1 MAIAEQLPLQHP
13 APVDRREAL
22 KRRFAETRALTTRLA
37 QPLGDEDQIP
47 QSMEDASPTKWHL
60 AHTTWFFE
68 ELVLKA
74 HASGYRDYDPRFAYC
89 FNSYYETLGERHPRP
104 LRGMLTRPTC
114 AEVRAFR
121 AHVDAAM
128 TRMFEDDPLT
138 DDALDLIELGINH
151 EQQHQELLLTD
162 VLHLFA
168 SQPLRPAYRVETDT
182 ARSEVPPLDW
192 IRFEGGVLLVGYDGD
207 SFAYDNEGPPHEQL
221 IRPFKLAHRPVTN
234 GEWLEFMADGG
245 YETATLWLA
254 DGWATLNAEGW
265 RAPGYWEEIDGE
277 WHQMGF
283 GGLVPVDPARPVCH
297 VSYYEAQAFAL
308 WAGKR
313 LPNEFEWEVASGNH
327 AEEGN
332 MIGAGLL
339 RPAPTRAPDGT
350 LQQVFGDVWE
360 WTSSAY
366 SAYPGFS
373 TAPGAVGEY
382 NGKFMCG
389 QYVLRGGSIATPDG
403 HVRRTY
409 RNFFYPHQRW
419 QFMGLR
425 LASDA

>member
-1 MAIAEQLPLQHP
+1 MAIAEHIPF
-13 APVDRREAL
+13 DRAATDA
-22 KRRFAETRALTTRLA
+22 RRDRLRHRLAETRALSRQLA
-37 QPLGDEDQIP
+37 APLTDEDQTP

-74 HASGYRDYDPRFAYC
+74 HAGGYCEYDPRFAYC
-89 FNSYYETLGERHPRP
+89 FNSYYETLGDRHPRP
-104 LRGMLTRPTC
+104 RRGMLTRPAC
-114 AEVRAFR
+114 SEVRAYR
-121 AHVDAAM
+121 AHVDEAM
-128 TRMFEDDPLT
+128 MRMFDTEELSDEV
-138 DDALDLIELGINH
+138 LDLVELGINH

-162 VLHLFA
+162 ILSLFA
-168 SQPLRPAYRVETDT
+168 VQPLRPAYREEADLTHGETPTLEWLRFDGG
-182 ARSEVPPLDW
+182 
-192 IRFEGGVLLVGYDGD
+192 IREIGYGGDG
-207 SFAYDNEGPPHEQL
+207 FAYDNEAPRHEQL

-245 YETATLWLA
+245 YETATLWLS
-254 DGWATLNAEGW
+254 DGWATVNAEGW
-265 RAPGYWEEIDGE
+265 RAPCYWEQRDGV
-277 WHQMGF
+277 WQQMGL

-297 VSYYEAQAFAL
+297 ISYYEAQAFAL

-313 LPNEFEWEVASGNH
+313 LPSEFEWEVASR
-327 AEEGN
+327 ARPEEGD

-339 RPAPTRAPDGT
+339 RPAPTRGPDGA
-350 LQQVFGDVWE
+350 LQQMFGNVWE

-366 SAYPGFS
+366 SAYPGFN

-389 QYVLRGGSIATPDG
+389 QYVLRGGSLATPDG

-425 LASDA
+425 LADDA

>member
-1 MAIAEQLPLQHP
+1 MAIAHQIPPEQET
-13 APVDRREAL
+13 RRRDQAHL
-22 KRRFAETRALTTRLA
+22 GQRFAETRSLSTRLA
-37 QPLGDEDQIP
+37 APLSDEDQTP
-47 QSMEDASPTKWHL
+47 QAMEDASPTKWHL

-74 HASGYRDYDPRFAYC
+74 HVRGYQLHDPRFAYC

-104 LRGMLTRPTC
+104 RRGLLTRPTC
-114 AEVRAFR
+114 AEVRNYR
-121 AHVDAAM
+121 AHVDDAM
-128 TRMFEDDPLT
+128 RRMFEEDDLSGE
-138 DDALDLIELGINH
+138 ALDLIELGINH
-151 EQQHQELLLTD
+151 EQQHQELILTD
-162 VLHLFA
+162 ILSLFA
-168 SQPLRPAYRVETDT
+168 AQPLRPAYRPETDSAQGET
-182 ARSEVPPLDW
+182 PPMEWLGFD
-192 IRFEGGVLLVGYDGD
+192 GGIFAVGHDGD
-207 SFAYDNEGPPHEQL
+207 GFAYDNEGPRHDQL

-245 YETATLWLA
+245 YETATLWLS
-254 DGWATLNAEGW
+254 DGWATVNAEGW
-265 RAPGYWEEIDGE
+265 RAPCYWEQRDGV
-277 WHQMGF
+277 WHQMGL

-297 VSYYEAQAFAL
+297 ISYYEAQAFAL

-313 LPNEFEWEVASGNH
+313 LPSEFEWEIATQDMPEHGNT
-327 AEEGN
+327 
-332 MIGAGLL
+332 IGADLV
-339 RPAPTRAPDGT
+339 RPAPTSAPDGT
-350 LQQVFGDVWE
+350 LQQMFGDAWE

-425 LASDA
+425 LACDA